1 MKDEINLGVS
11 PKEMGMGM
19 GSPVGMQ
26 QEGGSDKIYP
36 CLHLEG
42 PEDLDLPEHGD
53 LTIHFRR
60 KSETSRVREDGS
72 HWYEC
77 CLEVRKLGDVE
88 PEGPV
93 SPTSRDNSTEEALD
107 KLAEALSKRNGD
119 EDDEA
124 DEY

>member
-19 GSPVGMQ
+19 PVAV
-26 QEGGSDKIYP
+26 EKSNSEPDKIYP

-53 LTIHFRR
+53 MTIHFRR
-60 KSETSRVREDGS
+60 KSETSRVRDDGS

-107 KLAEALSKRNGD
+107 KLAEALSKRNED

-124 DEY
+124 GEY